1 MLTPR
6 NLLILGAALLA
17 QSSLGGGFSGL
28 QQMQIQGETN
38 RQTRALQDQEA
49 NKLRLSQDL
58 AKQKDTIAR
67 QRYESGCLMVVA
79 SSDKT
84 QLTAITEGMPVM
96 DSVRKVPLS
105 VGNVVCDSNGLTGEI
120 IANPVDAKTPI
131 VGLTAFTNDRNLIA
145 AAAKRY
151 RGTRYTMPSQR

>member
-6 NLLILGAALLA
+6 NLLIVGGAILF
-17 QSSLGGGFSGL
+17 QSTIGGGFGGM
-28 QQMQIQGETN
+28 QQMQIQGENN
-38 RQTRALQDQEA
+38 RQTRAAHDQEA
-49 NKLRLSQDL
+49 NKLKLSQDL

-79 SSDKT
+79 SNDKT

-105 VGNVVCDSNGLTGEI
+105 IGNVVCDSNGLTGEI
-120 IANPVDAKTPI
+120 IANPLDAKTPI
-131 VGLTAFTNDRNLIA
+131 VGLTAFTNDRTLIA
-145 AAAKRY
+145 NASKRY
-151 RGTRYTMPSQR
+151 RGTRYTMPSQQ

>member
-17 QSSLGGGFSGL
+17 QSSIGGGFSGL
-28 QQMQIQGETN
+28 QQMQTQGESN
-38 RQTRALQDQEA
+38 RQTRAAQEQEA

-79 SSDKT
+79 SNDNAT
-84 QLTAITEGMPVM
+84 DG
-96 DSVRKVPLS
+96 DRVPW
-105 VGNVVCDSNGLTGEI
+105 C
-120 IANPVDAKTPI
+120 
-131 VGLTAFTNDRNLIA
+131 
-145 AAAKRY
+145 
-151 RGTRYTMPSQR
+151 